1 MLPLATVTSNVGVFA
16 NPDWTS
22 LGIVTAMLGAF
33 LIASATLLEHPRRLV
48 ARYFGRKS
56 GRLQSVREYVYNRL
70 QVVLGFAFLLIGFG
84 MQLVGHFMSLPPG
97 AEPLNM
103 AWVGLIVLGVVS
115 MLLSGWWWSLWAFR
129 RYVREYFTE
138 HKVSFESE
146 GALAREVGEL
156 FGVEPGVNDT
166 VATYAARLREAA
178 NLPQPAPRSMRFPD
192 VEGLDD
198 GDAEEAF

>member
-1 MLPLATVTSNVGVFA
+1 MFALAVQTSNAGVFS

-33 LIASATLLEHPRRLV
+33 LIASATLMEHPRRLV

-70 QVVLGFAFLLIGFG
+70 QVVLGFAFLLVGFG

-103 AWVGLIVLGVVS
+103 AWVGAIVFVVVA
-115 MLLSGWWWSLWAFR
+115 LLVGGWWWSLWAFR

-138 HKVSFESE
+138 HQANFETE

-166 VATYAARLREAA
+166 VATYAARLRQAA
-178 NLPQPAPRSMRFPD
+178 NLPRPSPRSMRFPD
-192 VEGLDD
+192 LDELD
-198 GDAEEAF
+198 SAETEEAF

>member
-1 MLPLATVTSNVGVFA
+1 MLPLAAITSDAGVFS

-84 MQLVGHFMSLPPG
+84 MQLVGHFASLPPG

-103 AWVGLIVLGVVS
+103 AWVGAIVFVVVA
-115 MLLSGWWWSLWAFR
+115 MLVGGWWWSLWAFR

-138 HKVSFESE
+138 HEGSFESE

-156 FGVEPGVNDT
+156 FGVEPSVNDT
-166 VATYAARLREAA
+166 VATYAAKLRDAA
-178 NLPQPAPRSMRFPD
+178 NLPRPAPRSARFPD
-192 VEGLDD
+192 VDD
-198 GDAEEAF
+198 LESGEAEEAY

>member
-1 MLPLATVTSNVGVFA
+1 MLPLASVTSNAGVFA

-84 MQLVGHFMSLPPG
+84 MQLVGHFRGLPPG

-103 AWVGLIVLGVVS
+103 AWGGLIVLGVVA
-115 MLLSGWWWSLWAFR
+115 MLLGGWWWSLWAFR

-156 FGVEPGVNDT
+156 FGVEPSVNDT

-192 VEGLDD
+192 MEGLDD